1 LRKLKKFTISI
12 DRLLVKKLSI
22 NKIVPEKDCF
32 LFLVKSSGFVL
43 KFFIISNIEASA
55 DYSFNEDFKLHVN
68 YQKLNS
74 LPNLNYN
81 LYQT

>member
-43 KFFIISNIEASA
+43 KLSFRKVLKIS
-55 DYSFNEDFKLHVN
+55 D
-68 YQKLNS
+68 
-74 LPNLNYN
+74 
-81 LYQT
+81 